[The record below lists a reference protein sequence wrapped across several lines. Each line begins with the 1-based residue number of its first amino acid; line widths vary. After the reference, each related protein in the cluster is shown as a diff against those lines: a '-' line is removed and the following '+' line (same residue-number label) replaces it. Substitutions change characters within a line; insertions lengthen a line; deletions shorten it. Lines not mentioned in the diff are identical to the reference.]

1 MILPELDGNR
11 LRLVNWNIA
20 KGRHFG
26 WRGDLLSISRDADLI
41 LIQEARYED
50 NIPGLVENSYCCT
63 FAPGYTRQ
71 NSSSGVLTMCRA
83 RTINPSLHQH
93 REPWTRLPKA
103 ATVTEYALSGHPHN
117 LLVANV
123 HAINFTAGTRSFR
136 RQLQALYEEMRLHVG
151 PIVFSGDFNTW
162 RRRRL
167 HIVDEM
173 VRALHLSP
181 IFFPVD
187 HRRQAFG
194 YALDHIFVRGLL
206 DTEAHV
212 LPVYSSDHNPM
223 AVELTAT
230 HLAQRQIA

>member
-1 MILPELDGNR
+1 MILPELDGSN

-26 WRGDLLSISRDADLI
+26 WREDLLAISRDADLI
-41 LIQEARYED
+41 LIQEARLED
-50 NIPGLVENSYCCT
+50 NIPDLVEGVYCCT
-63 FAPGYTRQ
+63 FAPGYSRQ
-71 NSSSGVLTMCRA
+71 NLNSGVLTMSRA
-83 RTINPSLHQH
+83 KTINPSLHQH

-103 ATVTEYALSGHPHN
+103 STVTEYSLAGQDEN

-136 RQLQALYEEMRLHVG
+136 HQLQSLYDEMLRHHG
-151 PIVFSGDFNTW
+151 PIIFSGDFNTW
-162 RRRRL
+162 RRRRV

-173 VRALHLSP
+173 VRALDLKP
-181 IFFPVD
+181 VYFPLD

-194 YALDHIFVRGLL
+194 FALDHIFVRGLV
-206 DTEAHV
+206 DVEAHV

-223 AVELTAT
+223 AVELTVNHA
-230 HLAQRQIA
+230 ARRQIA